1 MVDTLVNPCYN
12 KDMKLAL
19 LLTLLIAGTAQASE
33 FDVCV
38 ANGVF
43 YFTEVGAYQGK
54 VTEDL
59 IRNRC
64 KKTTQAYP
72 SVKPDLRPIARRL
85 VPSAWIPTPMA
96 TLLSHRNAT
105 TALANN
111 AGKNG

>member
-12 KDMKLAL
+12 KDMKTAM

-43 YFTEVGAYQGK
+43 YFTEVGAYEGK

-59 IRNRC
+59 ISNRC

-72 SVKPDLRPIARRL
+72 SVKPGCISKSDQDRVRRQEKDPEVRKAL
-85 VPSAWIPTPMA
+85 EQAWKEQA
-96 TLLSHRNAT
+96 VRCQ
-105 TALANN
+105 
-111 AGKNG
+111 